1 MALFGRSPR
10 SLRRNDSGSRK
21 ERKGTPF
28 SALIVGVGNPGNEY
42 ERSRHNVGFE
52 VIDELARRASVTLK
66 ASRDKSLLAEVHG
79 DFLHYLLAKP
89 MTYVN
94 NSGQAVGPIAR
105 RFGVDDVERIVVVHD
120 ELDLPPGKVRVKVG
134 GGLAGHNGLRSITQ
148 HLKSQEFVRVRI
160 GVGKPPSKERG
171 GDHVLGRIPKPE
183 RELLDIAVQRA
194 ADAVE
199 VILRHGADT
208 AMQQTNAD

>member
-1 MALFGRSPR
+1 MALFGRSSR
-10 SLRRNDSGSRK
+10 SERR
-21 ERKGTPF
+21 GTPF
-28 SALIVGVGNPGNEY
+28 SALIVGVGNPGREY
-42 ERSRHNVGFE
+42 DRSRHNVGFE
-52 VIDELARRASVTLK
+52 VIDELAKRASVALK
-66 ASRDKSLLAEVHG
+66 ASRDKSLLAEVHT
-79 DFLHYLLAKP
+79 DFLHYLLTKP

-105 RFGVDDVERIVVVHD
+105 RYGIEEIERIVIVHD
-120 ELDLPPGKVRVKVG
+120 ELDLPPGTVRVKVG

-148 HLKSQEFVRVRI
+148 HLKSQDYVRIRI
-160 GVGKPPSKERG
+160 GVGKPPNKEQG
-171 GDHVLGRIPKPE
+171 GDHVLGRIPKAE

-199 VILRHGADT
+199 IILKHGADT

>member
-1 MALFGRSPR
+1 MALFGRSSRPD
-10 SLRRNDSGSRK
+10 RR
-21 ERKGTPF
+21 GTPF
-28 SALIVGVGNPGNEY
+28 SALIVGVGNPGREY

-66 ASRDKSLLAEVHG
+66 AGRDKALVAEVHG
-79 DFLHYLLAKP
+79 EFLHYLLAKP

-94 NSGQAVGPIAR
+94 NSGQAVGPLAR
-105 RFGVDDVERIVVVHD
+105 RYGMTEVERVVIVHD
-120 ELDLPPGKVRVKVG
+120 ELDLPPGVVRVKVG

-148 HLKSQEFVRVRI
+148 HLKSQDFVRVRI

-171 GDHVLGRIPKPE
+171 GDHVLGRIPGPE
-183 RELLDIAVQRA
+183 RELLDASVQRA

-199 VILRHGADT
+199 IILKHGVDT
-208 AMQQTNAD
+208 AMQQIHAE

>member
-1 MALFGRSPR
+1 MALFGRSSRPD
-10 SLRRNDSGSRK
+10 RR
-21 ERKGTPF
+21 GTPF
-28 SALIVGVGNPGNEY
+28 SALIVGVGNPGREY

-66 ASRDKSLLAEVHG
+66 AGRDKALVAEVHG
-79 DFLHYLLAKP
+79 EFLHYLLAKP

-94 NSGQAVGPIAR
+94 NSGQAVGPLAR
-105 RFGVDDVERIVVVHD
+105 RYGVTEVERVVIVHD
-120 ELDLPPGKVRVKVG
+120 ELDLPPGVVRVKVG

-148 HLKSQEFVRVRI
+148 HLKSQDFVRVRI

-171 GDHVLGRIPKPE
+171 GDHVLGRIPGPE
-183 RELLDIAVQRA
+183 RELLDASVQRA

-199 VILRHGADT
+199 IILKHGVDT
-208 AMQQTNAD
+208 AMQQIHAE